1 MQSLVRSVILL
12 MLVLLTTVV
21 AMKSAHAGII
31 DHIEVRQAGD
41 EAEIRIMLVT
51 QIQYL
56 RQASLKNGDIR
67 IYFNLLGIDA
77 LDSRLVPETR
87 KSAPSDIAPQ
97 FTITYPELDSSL
109 SISFG
114 KPVDYHIRI
123 GTRSISIFTPA
134 LKPKDVQ
141 ESKPAAPVVAVV
153 PLVVP
158 DANLPSV
165 SGSTTPLQAP
175 PPVKAI
181 ELEAQQLIGSAN
193 YALQNDR
200 PDIAIERLNKLLN
213 LPPNKQS
220 QTAQELIGE
229 AREKNGEYD
238 KARVEY
244 QLYLDLYPAAK
255 DAAQVKQRMAKLP
268 AVNNVRPAPAAVT
281 AKPNLVEESMVV
293 SGGLSQYYYH
303 GVSHTDSLSISGPTS
318 TSSSLTIQDQSQLFS
333 MLDVT
338 GRKRS
343 ETADTRLVFRD
354 SYNAN
359 FLSGQTSSNRFEA
372 AYIEQNAR
380 NHTYMYRVGRQTGL
394 GAGAPGRFDG
404 VMGGYSFNPTWRIN
418 GVAGKPVEY
427 INGGL
432 STASNKNF
440 EGLSVDL
447 SPNPDRW
454 SSSGYFIQQR
464 ISGIVDRRAVGIEGH
479 YFDAQRNFMG
489 LFEYD
494 TLFRKVDLGLI
505 QGNWTTEKN
514 TNFNVLLDHRRS
526 PQLQLSNALIGLPIQ
541 SVAELLQSGVSMDT
555 IISDASVLSP
565 ISNIFAIGMTQPYN
579 QHIRVGGDFRVSN
592 TTGSGTTSTGQ
603 PGAVASGNTY
613 AYSVQATG
621 NGMFR
626 ENDFGIVNATYTS
639 AQAYHGQSLTFTQ
652 VEPFRQNWRLDML
665 LLLYSQTDS
674 AGTHQTQIRPSLK
687 LSYRWSD
694 SINLEG
700 EGGIEQTHITSATQ
714 DDNTRRKYFYLG
726 YRWDFR

>member
-1 MQSLVRSVILL
+1 MLNMVRSVILL
-12 MLVLLTTVV
+12 LLAMLMMAV
-21 AMKSAHAGII
+21 AMRSAHAGII
-31 DHIEVRQAGD
+31 DHIEIRQAGD

-51 QIQYL
+51 QIQFL
-56 RQASLKNGDIR
+56 RQSSLKNGDIR

-87 KSAPSDIAPQ
+87 KSAPSDIVPP
-97 FTITYPELDSSL
+97 FTVTYPELDSSL

-114 KPVDYHIRI
+114 KPVDYHIRT

-134 LKPKDVQ
+134 LKPKS
-141 ESKPAAPVVAVV
+141 ELETRPAAPVAPLPAPLPVEAV
-153 PLVVP
+153 
-158 DANLPSV
+158 
-165 SGSTTPLQAP
+165 
-175 PPVKAI
+175 

-220 QTAQELIGE
+220 QAAQELIGE

-244 QLYLDLYPAAK
+244 QLYLDLYPDAK
-255 DAAQVKQRMAKLP
+255 DAEQVKRRMAKMP
-268 AVNNVRPAPAAVT
+268 TINKVRPAPLEVT
-281 AKPNLVEESMVV
+281 SKQKFVEESMAF

-333 MLDVT
+333 MLDVI

-359 FLSGQTSSNRFEA
+359 FLPGQASSNRFEA
-372 AYIEQNAR
+372 AYIEQNSR

-404 VMGGYSFNPTWRIN
+404 FMAGYSFNPTWRVN

-432 STASNKNF
+432 KTASNKDF

-454 SSSGYFIQQR
+454 TSSGYFIQQR
-464 ISGIVDRRAVGIEGH
+464 VSGIIDRRAVGIEGH
-479 YFDAQRNFMG
+479 YFDAQSNFMG

-494 TLFRKVDLGLI
+494 TLFRKFDLGLF
-505 QGNWTTEKN
+505 QGNWTTEKS

-526 PQLQLSNALIGLPIQ
+526 PQLQLSNALIGQPIQ
-541 SVAELLQSGVSMDT
+541 SLAELLQSGVSMDT
-555 IISDASVLSP
+555 LLSDASVLSP
-565 ISNIFAIGMTQPYN
+565 ISNIFAIGMNLPYT

-592 TTGSGTTSTGQ
+592 TSGTGTTSTGQ
-603 PGAVASGNTY
+603 PGAVATGNTY

-621 NGMFR
+621 NGMFQ

-639 AQAYHGQSLTFTQ
+639 AQTYHGQSLTITQ
-652 VEPFRQNWRLDML
+652 VEPFRQYWRLDML
-665 LLLYSQTDS
+665 LVLYNQTDN
-674 AGTHQTQIRPSLK
+674 AGTHQTQVRPSLK
-687 LSYRWSD
+687 LNYRWSD
-694 SINLEG
+694 SVNLEG
-700 EGGIEQTHITSATQ
+700 EGGIEQTHVTSATQ
-714 DDNTRRKYFYLG
+714 DDKTRRTYFYLG